1 MSYKKTAYQLKVDTD
16 TINKHVSLLT
26 PALIEKIKGLI
37 ERNVSETHSQNF
49 PNHSSS
55 LFRPEADQCLLLF
68 RPKENGSFTGPSIY
82 TINMLTLKPTANS
95 SFKEPLTEEILFEF
109 S

>member
-1 MSYKKTAYQLKVDTD
+1 MTSYKKTAYQLKVDTD

-37 ERNVSETHSQNF
+37 GAF

-68 RPKENGSFTGPSIY
+68 RPKENGSFIGPSIY

-95 SFKEPLTEEILFEF
+95 QFKEPLTEEILFEF
-109 S
+109 L